1 MIKAEVEYDD
11 QHGPIVTVRTAE
23 ETVSVYLCAETG
35 VVTTEKGQYGLEVS
49 GPWFKV
55 RAVLCPEGGAYR
67 DYLLREN
74 RLLREELAEA
84 RKPDCTLCTHV
95 TVNDSM
101 NAFECGYNNTGAG
114 TVCIGGDKFIKD
126 HNDGPVRLYEKEG
139 KV

>member
-1 MIKAEVEYDD
+1 MSDMVA
-11 QHGPIVTVRTAE
+11 GLR
-23 ETVSVYLCAETG
+23 LCAG
-35 VVTTEKGQYGLEVS
+35 APTERLECFNCHS
-49 GPWFKV
+49 RMIWAADEIERL
-55 RAVLCPEGGAYR
+55 RA
-67 DYLLREN
+67 
-74 RLLREELAEA
+74 ELAEA
-84 RKPDCTLCTHV
+84 RRPDCTLCTHV